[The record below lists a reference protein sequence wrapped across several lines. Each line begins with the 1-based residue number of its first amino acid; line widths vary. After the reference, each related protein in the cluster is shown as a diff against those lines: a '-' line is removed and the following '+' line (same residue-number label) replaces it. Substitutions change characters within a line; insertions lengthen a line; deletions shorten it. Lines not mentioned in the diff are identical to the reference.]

1 MFNIFVLSHCLI
13 NGHRFLIPFSETITG
28 LSKRQK
34 NYIFKSEKKCD
45 LIQLCSAA
53 VDLGV
58 EVDPDGLIEDGMR
71 F

>member
-1 MFNIFVLSHCLI
+1 MVADFQFNSVKQLQNFLKYRGIIFS
-13 NGHRFLIPFSETITG
+13 N
-28 LSKRQK
+28 QK
-34 NYIFKSEKKCD
+34 KKCD

-58 EVDPDGLIEDGMR
+58 ELDPDGLI